1 MRPVTEQTVVITGA
15 TSGLGRELAGA
26 LARLGARLV
35 VHGRD
40 PGKLESLRKELADGN
55 GDDDDRVVT
64 VQADLADLRQVD
76 RLADELTDRL
86 DRIDVL
92 VSNAGVGF
100 GPPGAGREV
109 SAQGVELRFA
119 VNYLAGYHLTRRLL
133 PRLVGSAPSRIV
145 NVASIGQA
153 ALDFDDLL
161 TTRDYEGIVAYRRS
175 KLAQVMSTFDLAD
188 ELAGEGVDVT
198 VNALHPATF
207 MDTAMVRETGGRPL
221 STVAE
226 GLAATLRL
234 VTSPELDHV
243 TGRFFDGTRDARAHE
258 QAYDPTARAE
268 LRRRTDALVAT
279 ALAP

>member
-1 MRPVTEQTVVITGA
+1 VRPVTEQTVVITGA

>member
-15 TSGLGRELAGA
+15 TSGLGRELSGA

-40 PGKLESLRKELADGN
+40 PGKLESLRKELAGGN
-55 GDDDDRVVT
+55 GNDDDRVVT

-76 RLADELTDRL
+76 RLANELTDRL

-188 ELAGEGVDVT
+188 ELADQGVDVT

-268 LRRRTDALVAT
+268 LRRRTDTLVAT
-279 ALAP
+279 ALTP